1 MLEVSLTQA
10 AEISEAARYS
20 ASKCW
25 LDFPEKPIQRRF
37 TASNKHLPPVDG
49 FHRRQKGHVV
59 PDSETVFMF
68 SGQGSHYFQM
78 GRGLYDNDET
88 FRKWMTC
95 LDDIVRDLCGRSV
108 IEALYSDAH
117 RKADSF
123 ERTLLT
129 HPAIFMVE
137 YSLAQ
142 SLIRSGLTPDMVLG
156 VSLGSFPAAAVA
168 GFIDVEDALTA
179 VVRQAIFLE
188 ECCEAGGMTAVLA
201 DSALFQEKFIN
212 CRSELAAVNFSSHF
226 VISARRP
233 ELAEIEAALKG
244 WNISYQ
250 RLPVSLPFHSR
261 WIDKAQGPFESF
273 MRSIQCKQGSL
284 PLICCQQTSVLS
296 NLCDGYFW
304 SVVRRPIR
312 FYDTISKLET
322 RGSYRYI
329 DVGPAGTLATFVKYA
344 TTAATTSSVQAILTP
359 LGFEQHNLAAL
370 LRQCT
375 VAPVTK

>member
-1 MLEVSLTQA
+1 MPEMSLTQA
-10 AEISEAARYS
+10 AEMCEAARYG

-25 LDFPEKPIQRRF
+25 LEFPEKPAQRRF
-37 TASNKHLPPVDG
+37 SVSNKLLPPVDG
-49 FHRRQKGHVV
+49 FHRRQKGHVA
-59 PDSETVFMF
+59 PDFETVFMF

-78 GRGLYDNDET
+78 GRELYDNDKT
-88 FRKWMTC
+88 FREWMIR
-95 LDDIVRDLCGRSV
+95 LNNIVRDLCGRSV
-108 IEALYSDAH
+108 IEVLYSDAH
-117 RKADSF
+117 RKADLF

-142 SLIRSGLTPDMVLG
+142 SLIRSGVTPDMVLG

-188 ECCEAGGMTAVLA
+188 QCCETGGMTAVLA
-201 DSALFQEKFIN
+201 DSELFQEEFIN

-226 VISARRP
+226 VISAKRP
-233 ELAEIEAALKG
+233 ELETIESALKIR
-244 WNISYQ
+244 NISYQ

-261 WIDKAQGPFESF
+261 WIDKAQASFESF
-273 MRSIQCKQGSL
+273 MRSIQCKQGAL
-284 PLICCQQTSVLS
+284 PLVCCQQNSVLS

-304 SVVRRPIR
+304 SVVRCPIR
-312 FYDTISKLET
+312 FYETIANLEN

-344 TTAATTSSVQAILTP
+344 TTAAAASRIQAILTP
-359 LGFEQHNLAAL
+359 FGCDQNNLAAL
-370 LRQCT
+370 LRSAQNRSCR
-375 VAPVTK
+375 